1 MDDRDL
7 VRMANQIGDY
17 FKSYPEDQALKEI
30 SGHITSFWDPRMRK
44 HLAAH
49 LAKGGAGLQPI
60 VLKAV
65 KDLAVPA

>member
-17 FKSYPEDQALKEI
+17 FKVYPEEQALKEI

-44 HLAAH
+44 TLADIVAR
-49 LAKGGAGLQPI
+49 GGTGLQPI

-65 KDLAVPA
+65 KGLAVPA